1 MQIYIGNL
9 SLFTTAQQIA
19 FLFLPFGMVKL
30 SRIVRDE
37 STGRSL
43 GFGFVEMETSGARR
57 AIRRLNQCLFMNS
70 YVEVEEVR

>member
-1 MQIYIGNL
+1 
-9 SLFTTAQQIA
+9 
-19 FLFLPFGMVKL
+19 MVKL